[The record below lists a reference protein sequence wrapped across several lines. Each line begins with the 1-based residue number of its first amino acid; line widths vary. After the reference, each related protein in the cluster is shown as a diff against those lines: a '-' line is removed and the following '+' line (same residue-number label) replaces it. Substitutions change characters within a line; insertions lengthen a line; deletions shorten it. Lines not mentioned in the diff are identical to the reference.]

1 MVINAIEE
9 NNRVRLRVTVEGLCY
24 RVVREELS
32 EEKRIEPI
40 LNAAKGK
47 PCRYLKREHSS
58 RGDKCKDHEVEAY
71 LVCSRNLRR
80 WPVQVE
86 PRQEGWGQAMIRC

>member
-9 NNRVRLRVTVEGLCY
+9 NNRVRLRVTGEGLCY

-40 LNAAKGK
+40 LNAPKGK
-47 PCRYLKREHSS
+47 PCRNLKREHSS
-58 RGDKCKDHEVEAY
+58 RGDKYNSNKLIKLY
-71 LVCSRNLRR
+71 SISLV
-80 WPVQVE
+80 
-86 PRQEGWGQAMIRC
+86 IRDI